1 MYVQKPKVPWL
12 KMAKSLPVWAVC
24 IAHFTNNWGYYTLL
38 TCLPMYL
45 KNILHFDMK
54 SVSTT
59 ALSRFFLAWFFLRK
73 NRNCTTFLPFHSLF
87 ILPFFL
93 PHPSLLSHSPFLSP
107 KSSQEVCLG
116 ERC

>member
-12 KMAKSLPVWAVC
+12 KMATSLPVWAVC

-59 ALSRFFLAWFFLRK
+59 ASGVLGGGDTRVYGEYQPPGFF
-73 NRNCTTFLPFHSLF
+73 
-87 ILPFFL
+87 
-93 PHPSLLSHSPFLSP
+93 
-107 KSSQEVCLG
+107 
-116 ERC
+116 